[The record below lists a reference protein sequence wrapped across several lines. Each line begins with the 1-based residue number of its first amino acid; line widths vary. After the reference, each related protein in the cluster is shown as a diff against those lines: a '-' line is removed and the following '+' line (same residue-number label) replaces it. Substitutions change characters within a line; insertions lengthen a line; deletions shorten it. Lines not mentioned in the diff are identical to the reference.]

1 MELDQQTLADLSVFS
16 KEKNFSVFQYLNF
29 TRTTGGRDELENIFR
44 TPLPT
49 AVAIGETQEV
59 VRFIRERLDQW
70 PMEITNG
77 TLMVID
83 KFLDATNDPIPLT
96 TGSLATLNSLYYRYF
111 VSAGFSLIRYSL
123 THIYTF
129 LKGMEDLIAAFY
141 KADTPSN
148 LKAILKRASHLL
160 ERHEIQLFMNA
171 EKRGNVSTS
180 QTIRYGHFLRYRHH
194 QTLEKLMDVY
204 YRLDAWYSMAIAV
217 KKFQFTFPEFEEV
230 EGPVL
235 NIEKLYHPLLTKPVA
250 YDVNLDK
257 ATNFFFLTGANM
269 AGKSTFIKA
278 IGLSVFLAHLGMG
291 VPARHM
297 KLSFFDGLLSNIQV
311 QDNIFL
317 GESYFFNE
325 VQRIKKTIIKI
336 NDGRK
341 WLILI
346 DEMFKGTNFQ
356 DAMQCSVMVIEGLL
370 KMKDSLFVLSTH
382 LYEIAES
389 LKKHANITF
398 RYFET
403 ALIDEE
409 PQYSY
414 QLKEGISNDRLGF
427 LILKKEKVLDLLHNI
442 KRDNEQRFE

>member
-16 KEKNFSVFQYLNF
+16 REKEFSVFQYLNF
-29 TRTTGGRDELENIFR
+29 TRTVGGRDELENMFR
-44 TPLPT
+44 TPLATPAAIKNT
-49 AVAIGETQEV
+49 QAVLQY
-59 VRFIRERLDQW
+59 IRRRLNLW

-96 TGSLATLNSLYYRYF
+96 SGTLASLNSLYYRYF
-111 VSAGFSLIRYSL
+111 VSSGFSLIRYSL
-123 THIYTF
+123 THIFTF
-129 LKGMEDLIAAFY
+129 LNGMEELVDIFY
-141 KADTPSN
+141 KEDTPKN
-148 LKAILKRASHLL
+148 LRVLLKGAVSLL
-160 ERHEIQLFMNA
+160 HREEIRQFMKA
-171 EKRGNVSTS
+171 EKRGNVSTG
-180 QTIRYGHFLRYRHH
+180 QTIRFGHFLRYRHH
-194 QTLEKLMDVY
+194 HTLEKLMAVY
-204 YRLDAWYSMAIAV
+204 HRLDAWYSMAMAV
-217 KKFQFTFPEFEEV
+217 ERFQFTFPKFEDTGV
-230 EGPVL
+230 PVL
-235 NIEKLYHPLLTKPVA
+235 EIEKLYHPLLKEPVA
-250 YDVNLDK
+250 YDVNLDQ
-257 ATNFFFLTGANM
+257 ATNFLFLTGANM

-291 VPARHM
+291 VPAKKMRM
-297 KLSFFDGLLSNIQV
+297 SFFEGLLSNIQV
-311 QDNIFL
+311 QDNIFQ

-356 DAMQCSVMVIEGLL
+356 DAMQCSIIVIEGLL

-382 LYEIAES
+382 LYEIADS
-389 LKKHANITF
+389 LKKHSNISF

-403 ALIDEE
+403 TLEKEE

-427 LILKKEKVLDLLHNI
+427 LILKKERVLDLLQDI
-442 KRDNEQRFE
+442 ARDKKQEI